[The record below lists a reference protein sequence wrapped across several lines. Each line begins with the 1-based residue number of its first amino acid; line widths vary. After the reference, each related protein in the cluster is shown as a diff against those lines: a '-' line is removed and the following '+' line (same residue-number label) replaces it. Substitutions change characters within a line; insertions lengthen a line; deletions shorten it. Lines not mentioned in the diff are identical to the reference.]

1 MHSDIN
7 TLAQQGFFILALKKP
22 HDVSRQAAFFFIANA
37 VLGPS
42 PTGSS
47 G

>member
-22 HDVSRQAAFFFIANA
+22 HDVSVKRLFFHR
-37 VLGPS
+37 
-42 PTGSS
+42 
-47 G
+47 